1 MSTKLKDTARDRI
14 LQTASKLF
22 YSRGI
27 NSTGIDLIIAESKV
41 AKASLYNNFASK
53 EELIAAYLEKLRC
66 DFEESLEAEISNRGD
81 SLTLPFDLLERSLL
95 TGEFFGCPFTNAL
108 TELPDSRLVR
118 NEVAKYRD
126 KVADYFRSQ
135 LEGDSSKTDQLMIV
149 YDGAF
154 TSCKLEP
161 DVRRVQIAKSLARRI
176 AQL

>member
-1 MSTKLKDTARDRI
+1 MSNKLRDTARERI

-27 NSTGIDLIIAESKV
+27 NSTGIDLIIAESQV
-41 AKASLYNNFASK
+41 AKASLYNNFNSK

-66 DFEESLEAEISNRGD
+66 DFEEGLEAEIQNRGD

-108 TELPDSRLVR
+108 TELPESELVR
-118 NEVAKYRD
+118 REVAKYRD
-126 KVADYFRSQ
+126 KVSSYFRSQ
-135 LEGDSSKTDQLMIV
+135 LAGDSKKTDQLMIV

-161 DVRRVQIAKSLARRI
+161 DVRRVAVARALAKRI
-176 AQL
+176 AEL